1 MMRLGVIGWPIGHS
15 LSPRMHSAA
24 LRALG
29 IDGTY
34 EAIAVQ
40 PEDLAARLRELT
52 AQDYRGLNVTIPH
65 KQAVMP
71 LLDALSPTA
80 RAIGAVNAIVN
91 DDGRLTGHNTDA
103 AGFMRGLS
111 EAGCDVRGQ
120 CVLVL
125 GAGGAARA
133 VVYAL
138 AGAGAHVT
146 IWNRSP
152 ERAIALA
159 DEFGAEA
166 AAQLTPAAR
175 CGQFALIVNT
185 TPVGMS
191 PRDGETPLP
200 LAGRG
205 YGPRFVYDLVYN
217 PRETALLK
225 AARQIGAQPIGG
237 LAMLVYQGAEA
248 FRLWTGQEAPVDV
261 MTRALSE

>member
-1 MMRLGVIGWPIGHS
+1 MMKLGVIGWPIGHS
-15 LSPRMHSAA
+15 LSPRMHGAA

-34 EAIAVQ
+34 EAIAV
-40 PEDLAARLRELT
+40 PPGEVAARVPALF
-52 AQDYRGLNVTIPH
+52 ADGYRGLNVTIPH

-71 LLDALSPTA
+71 LVDTLTPTA
-80 RAIGAVNAIVN
+80 RAIGAVNTIIN
-91 DDGRLTGHNTDA
+91 DGGRLTGHNTDA
-103 AGFMRGLS
+103 TGFMRGLS

-125 GAGGAARA
+125 GAGGSARA

-138 AGAGAHVT
+138 SGAGAHVT
-146 IWNRSP
+146 IWNRTR

-159 DEFGAEA
+159 AEFGAEA
-166 AAQLTPAAR
+166 TDRPMPAR

-185 TPVGMS
+185 TSAGMT
-191 PRDGETPLP
+191 PNAGETPLP

-205 YGPRFVYDLVYN
+205 VGARFVYDLVYN
-217 PRETALLK
+217 PRETMLLK
-225 AARQIGAQPIGG
+225 EARAVGAQPIGG

-248 FRLWTGQEAPVDV
+248 LRLWTGRDAPVDV
-261 MTRALSE
+261 MIQAIA

>member
-1 MMRLGVIGWPIGHS
+1 MRLGVIGWPIKHS
-15 LSPRMHSAA
+15 LSPRMHGAA

-34 EAIAVQ
+34 EALAA
-40 PEDLAARLRELT
+40 PPGELAARLRELA
-52 AQDYRGLNVTIPH
+52 AQGYRGLNVTIPH

-71 LLDALSPTA
+71 LLDEIAPTA
-80 RAIGAVNAIVN
+80 RAIGAVNTIVN
-91 DDGRLTGHNTDA
+91 EDGRLTGHNTDA

-138 AGAGAHVT
+138 ASAGAHVT
-146 IWNRSP
+146 IWNRTP

-159 DEFGAEA
+159 DEFGAEVTT
-166 AAQLTPAAR
+166 QLPPAMR
-175 CGQFALIVNT
+175 CGQFMLIVNT
-185 TPVGMS
+185 TPVGMT
-191 PRDGETPLP
+191 PNTAETPLP

-205 YGPRFVYDLVYN
+205 YGARFVYDLVYN

-225 AARQIGAQPIGG
+225 ESRQVGAQPIGG
-237 LAMLVYQGAEA
+237 LAMLVYQGAESL
-248 FRLWTGQEAPVDV
+248 RLWTGRNAPVDV
-261 MTRALSE
+261 MTQALDS